1 MIAYL
6 VCGLLLAASASAQQ
20 GTGQHPVEPHV
31 LDKFAFNAPVSFIDA
46 GVRVTV
52 NITTLY
58 STRTWVQVQVT
69 GAPQWAYAGFTIHT
83 NWPSAVKSYY
93 LAPHRRRGGREC
105 CGYRG
110 SVCPFHRRGAAAAAA
125 VC

>member
-46 GVRVTV
+46 GVKVTT

-69 GAPQWAYAGFTIHT
+69 GAPLWAYAGFTTHLVS
-83 NWPSAVKSYY
+83 PV
-93 LAPHRRRGGREC
+93 L
-105 CGYRG
+105 
-110 SVCPFHRRGAAAAAA
+110 
-125 VC
+125 